1 MRTGRGLLVAGVLLW
16 GVGCGGGDA
25 ENAGNTPPGVAGSG
39 GAGAS
44 SGNGGQAGSS
54 QAGQG
59 GDQGGGQG
67 GAGQAGDSQGGG
79 SPGGQGGSAGGDAG
93 AGQTGGGAGQ
103 QTCSPGQRDCPCL
116 VGNQCLS
123 VADYCKNGVC
133 REIDCAPG
141 SEGCACLAGGCGP
154 GLFCKDGAECVDS
167 TGYEGGAC
175 LPSGKCNA
183 GNLCDPKQGVCV
195 YCELGSAGCQCKG
208 AGACNTGLV
217 CSAGECFDASSLPPT
232 TKTCHTPCL
241 QDLLAAGKVC
251 DADGLIEG
259 CIDGKACVDG
269 SCVEPGSPKPSCASD
284 IECPFFQVCL
294 QGGCYSNCAVNADCP
309 QGQGCNKK
317 ACRQPCQVT
326 APNACPQGMSCASSD
341 GVGGVLRPPR
351 GAGACARGEAD
362 GQVLAERQQR
372 DAGQ

>member
-1 MRTGRGLLVAGVLLW
+1 
-16 GVGCGGGDA
+16 
-25 ENAGNTPPGVAGSG
+25 
-39 GAGAS
+39 
-44 SGNGGQAGSS
+44 
-54 QAGQG
+54 
-59 GDQGGGQG
+59 
-67 GAGQAGDSQGGG
+67 
-79 SPGGQGGSAGGDAG
+79 
-93 AGQTGGGAGQ
+93 
-103 QTCSPGQRDCPCL
+103 
-116 VGNQCLS
+116 
-123 VADYCKNGVC
+123 
-133 REIDCAPG
+133 
-141 SEGCACLAGGCGP
+141 
-154 GLFCKDGAECVDS
+154 
-167 TGYEGGAC
+167 
-175 LPSGKCNA
+175 
-183 GNLCDPKQGVCV
+183 
-195 YCELGSAGCQCKG
+195 
-208 AGACNTGLV
+208 V